1 MYCLRILPVYCLQVL
16 LVRNEMDEVGV
27 DLLVDVHGEGEG
39 GADSA

>member
-1 MYCLRILPVYCLQVL
+1 MYCFCTASVLQVL